1 MIEAS
6 TRRADT
12 GVDIAQRVGS
22 ALEEI
27 VGGTNRVNTLLA
39 EINSASNE
47 QATGIRQVNGGVVQL
62 EQVTQ
67 ATAGNSEELASS
79 AEEMSSQVAA
89 MRELVAQFKVNESAL
104 PAASGAPAARRA
116 DGAER
121 RPAAASA
128 AGKGVPN
135 KRGVLSN
142 AARKNASETAAARAI
157 PLDEHEVLASF

>member
-27 VGGTNRVNTLLA
+27 VAGTNKVNSLLA

-67 ATAGNSEELASS
+67 ANAGNSEELASS

-89 MRELVAQFKVNESAL
+89 MRELVAQFKVSAS
-104 PAASGAPAARRA
+104 AAPSTPPGRPVAKAERKAAGPTAAGRGAPNKRQVLSSAARRSSP
-116 DGAER
+116 E
-121 RPAAASA
+121 PAAASA
-128 AGKGVPN
+128 
-135 KRGVLSN
+135 
-142 AARKNASETAAARAI
+142 I
-157 PLDEHEVLASF
+157 PLDDSEVLASF